1 VDQLD
6 GGLAGSVVMVAA
18 HHMKVDE
25 IEKTIA

>member
-6 GGLAGSVVMVAA
+6 GGLVTSAVVMFA